1 MPPASARIPPLVRDK
16 VSDRAKKTLDI
27 VEKFV
32 NEECIPADSLYS
44 AQLGQGE
51 ARWSLPPIMED
62 LKTKAKAL
70 GLWNMF
76 LAKGHYKEG
85 AGFTNLEYGLI
96 CEQFGRSRVAS
107 EATNNSAPDT
117 GNMEVL
123 AKYGTVEQKEEWL
136 KPLLNGE
143 IRSSYVMTEPL
154 TASSDATNVQLSIQR
169 DGDSYVLNGQ
179 KWWIS
184 GAGDPRCKLYVV
196 LGKTD
201 PNNPDKYKQQSI
213 ILVPTNTPGITVKR
227 MLSVYGYDDAPHG
240 HAHLIFK
247 NVRVPAKNII
257 LGDGRGFEVM
267 QGRMGP
273 GRIHHAMRSIGAA
286 EEALSWLLMRAN
298 AEHKKPFG
306 KLLSQQGVILHWIA
320 KSRIE
325 IDAARL
331 IVLNA
336 AAAIDS
342 GDAKSALVEIAQAKI
357 LVPNMALTVIDR
369 AVQTYGAQGV
379 CQDTPLAKMWASV
392 RTIRIADGPDESHL
406 EQLGRRENK
415 KAGEAHDRIQAQMD
429 ATDALFR
436 KYGTKESG
444 PCSKLNL
451 REMVPSKL

>member
-1 MPPASARIPPLVRDK
+1 MPTASERIPACVRPLV
-16 VSDRAKKTLDI
+16 SERARKTLDI

-32 NEECIPADSLYS
+32 NEECLPADPVYH
-44 AQLGQGE
+44 AQLGEGA
-51 ARWSLPPIMED
+51 ARWTYPPIMDD
-62 LKTKAKAL
+62 LKKRGHEL

-85 AGFTNLEYGLI
+85 AGFTNLEYGLM

-117 GNMEVL
+117 GNIEVL
-123 AKYGTVEQKEEWL
+123 AKYGTEEQKKKWL
-136 KPLLNGE
+136 EPLLKGE
-143 IRSSYVMTEPL
+143 IRSCYVMTEPDV
-154 TASSDATNVQLSIQR
+154 ASSDATNVQLSIKR
-169 DGDSYVLNGQ
+169 DRDAYVLNGQ

-184 GAGDPRCKLYVV
+184 GAGDPRCKVYII

-213 ILVPTNTPGITVKR
+213 IIVPADAEGITIKR

-240 HAHLIFK
+240 HAHLVFK
-247 NVRVPAKNII
+247 DVRVPAKNIV
-257 LGDGRGFEVM
+257 LGEGRGFEVM

-286 EEALSWLLMRAN
+286 EEALRWLLTRAN

-306 KLLSQQGVILHWIA
+306 KLLSQQGVILQWIA

-342 GDAKSALVEIAQAKI
+342 GDAKTALVEIAQAKI
-357 LVPNMALTVIDR
+357 LVPNMALDVIDR
-369 AVQTYGAQGV
+369 AVQTFGAEGV
-379 CQDTPLAKMWASV
+379 CQDTPLAYMWAQV
-392 RTIRIADGPDESHL
+392 RTVRIADGPDEAHL
-406 EQLGRRENK
+406 EQLGKRENK
-415 KAGEAHDRIQAQMD
+415 RAAEARDLIQKQTD
-429 ATDALFR
+429 ATDALFK
-436 KYGTKESG
+436 KYSTKESG
-444 PCSKLNL
+444 PCARL
-451 REMVPSKL
+451 

>member
-1 MPPASARIPPLVRDK
+1 MPTASQRIPAVVRPLV
-16 VSDRAKKTLDI
+16 SERAAKTLDI

-32 NEECIPADSLYS
+32 NEDCLPADPVYH
-44 AQLGQGE
+44 AQLGQG
-51 ARWSLPPIMED
+51 AGRWSYPPIMDD
-62 LKTKAKAL
+62 LKKKAREL

-85 AGFTNLEYGLI
+85 AGFTNLEYGLM

-123 AKYGTVEQKEEWL
+123 AKYGTEEQKRKWL
-136 KPLLNGE
+136 QPLLNGE
-143 IRSSYVMTEPL
+143 IRSCYVMTEPQV
-154 TASSDATNVQLSIQR
+154 ASSDATNVELRIKR

-184 GAGDPRCKLYVV
+184 GAGDPRCKVYII

-201 PNNPDKYKQQSI
+201 PNHPDKYKQQSI
-213 ILVPTNTPGITVKR
+213 IIVPTDAQGITVKR

-247 NVRVPAKNII
+247 DVRVPAENIV
-257 LGDGRGFEVM
+257 LGESRGFEVM

-286 EEALSWLLMRAN
+286 EEALRWLLTRAN

-306 KLLSQQGVILHWIA
+306 KLLSQQGVILQWIA

-336 AAAIDS
+336 AAAIDT

-357 LVPNMALTVIDR
+357 LVPNMALDVIDR

-379 CQDTPLAKMWASV
+379 CQDTPLAYMWAQV
-392 RTIRIADGPDESHL
+392 RTVRIADGPDEAHL

-415 KAGEAHDRIQAQMD
+415 RAAEARDLIQKQMD
-429 ATDALFR
+429 ITDALF
-436 KYGTKESG
+436 KEYGTKEAG
-444 PCSKLNL
+444 PCARL
-451 REMVPSKL
+451 